1 MKPPGSHNNI
11 VYIVTNKNKTVLYTG
26 VTNEIVRRLDEHEED
41 SRPFRF
47 QTFAGHYNAY
57 FLLHYERYEFI
68 EDAIVREKEIKGWRR
83 SKKEALINIE
93 NLDWRFLN
101 DEV

>member
-1 MKPPGSHNNI
+1 MKPPGSHNYI

-26 VTNEIVRRLDEHEED
+26 VTNKIVRRLDEHEED

-47 QTFAGHYNAY
+47 QTYAGHYNAH

-68 EDAIVREKEIKGWRR
+68 EDAIAR
-83 SKKEALINIE
+83 
-93 NLDWRFLN
+93 
-101 DEV
+101 